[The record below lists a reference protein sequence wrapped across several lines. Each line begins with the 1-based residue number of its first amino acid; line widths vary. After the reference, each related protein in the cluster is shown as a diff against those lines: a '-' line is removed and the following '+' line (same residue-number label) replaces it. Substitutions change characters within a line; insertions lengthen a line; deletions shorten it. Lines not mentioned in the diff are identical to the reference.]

1 MLCESCNSK
10 TFVSFLLEMLET
22 YPKMLIVLDNAGYHT
37 PQAVEK
43 EIKDSSGALKPVF
56 MPKYTPQLNPIK
68 QQWNV
73 LKRLLSG
80 RYYELVEGL
89 KEGIRSIVSQHLM
102 LPVKL
107 MDYLLA
113 AQ

>member
-1 MLCESCNSK
+1 MEASQGTLNL
-10 TFVSFLLEMLET
+10 VFLR
-22 YPKMLIVLDNAGYHT
+22 
-37 PQAVEK
+37 
-43 EIKDSSGALKPVF
+43 
-56 MPKYTPQLNPIK
+56 KYTPQLNPIK

-80 RYYELVEGL
+80 RYYESVEEL
-89 KEGIRSIVSQHLM
+89 KEAIQSIVSQHLM

>member
-1 MLCESCNSK
+1 MRKIC
-10 TFVSFLLEMLET
+10 
-22 YPKMLIVLDNAGYHT
+22 PKMLIVLDNASYHKSH
-37 PQAVEK
+37 AVEK
-43 EIKDSSGALKPVF
+43 EVEESNGALKLVF
-56 MPKYTPQLNPIK
+56 LPKYTPQLNPIE

-80 RYYELVEGL
+80 RYYESIEELENA
-89 KEGIRSIVSQHLM
+89 IRSIVSQHLM